1 MAKTKKEEIGKVKRL
16 SIKKSYFSP
25 TRAAAEEK
33 IKEIIKTDEG
43 IVTENS
49 IKQKVHKDMGT
60 YYELTVAIE
69 YNNSRD
75 ILDAGFFET

>member
-1 MAKTKKEEIGKVKRL
+1 MVKAKKEDVGKVKRL
-16 SIKKSYFSP
+16 STKKKYFSP

-33 IKEIIKTDEG
+33 IKEIISTAEG
-43 IVTENS
+43 SLTENS